1 MKRILAFLLVSALV
15 FTLAACGKSGTDNS
29 GDDAP
34 LTRSDSPNQSQTP
47 GGDESEEGGASGII
61 TGPAV
66 SLESVLTYIET
77 GDTSAFDPTKLS
89 EADKQALKQSVENAG
104 GKIVYGAD
112 GSIDITGSDSTRI
125 IIHPDGTYEGTDSD
139 GNPFSYQDMHSWPDT
154 ELGRAVPEPDCGISL
169 VNEED
174 GVLEALVSA
183 DTPDQVKAYAA
194 KLKAAG
200 FTEDIEETDMLD
212 YGMYSFSAVNAD
224 RIKVD
229 VTYVDMAG
237 TKGCT
242 VSAYAPGAWEYDDDD
257 SYDDDYSYDDYSDDD
272 YSYPD
277 PDELYSSEWP
287 DSGAFEYAPEPAFGS
302 GYTVSDMGDSY
313 AILVNGGTRAD
324 IETYIQALKAKGFT
338 VDSEYEE
345 DDDNVVYVGY
355 NSAGYG
361 MLAEFTYEMAMIV
374 GTKAPV
380 DPDDR

>member
-29 GDDAP
+29 GDDSP
-34 LTRSDSPNQSQTP
+34 LTRSDSPSQSQTP

-139 GNPFSYQDMHSWPDT
+139 GNPFSYQDMHNWPDS

-183 DTPDQVKAYAA
+183 DTADQAKQYVA

-200 FTEDIEETDMLD
+200 FTDDIEETDMLD
-212 YGMYSFSAVNAD
+212 YGMYSYSAVNSE
-224 RIKVD
+224 RIKVE
-229 VTYVDMAG
+229 VVFVDMAG
-237 TKGCT
+237 SKGCT

-257 SYDDDYSYDDYSDDD
+257 SYDDDYSYEDYSDDD

-287 DSGAFEYAPEPAFGS
+287 DSGAFQYAPEPTFGS
-302 GYTVSDMGDSY
+302 GYTVSDMGESY
-313 AILVNGGTRAD
+313 TILVNGGTRAD
-324 IETYIQALKAKGFT
+324 IETYIQALKASGFT
-338 VDSEYEE
+338 VDSDYDE
-345 DDDNVVYVGY
+345 DDEIVAYVGY

-361 MLAEFTYEMAMIV
+361 MLAEFAYDMAIIS

>member
-29 GDDAP
+29 GDDSP

-174 GVLEALVSA
+174 GLLEALVSA

-212 YGMYSFSAVNAD
+212 YGMYSFSAVNSE
-224 RIKVD
+224 RIKVE
-229 VTYVDMAG
+229 VVFVDMAG
-237 TKGCT
+237 SKGCT

-257 SYDDDYSYDDYSDDD
+257 SYDDDYSYED
-272 YSYPD
+272 YSYEDYSYD
-277 PDELYSSEWP
+277 PGELTPGEWP
-287 DSGAFEYAPEPAFGS
+287 GAGAFEYAPEPTFGS
-302 GYTVSDMGDSY
+302 GYTVSDMGESY
-313 AILVNGGTRAD
+313 TILVNGGTRAD
-324 IETYIQALKAKGFT
+324 IETYIQALKASGFT
-338 VDSEYEE
+338 VDSDYDE
-345 DDDNVVYVGY
+345 DDEIVAYVGY

-361 MLAEFTYEMAMIV
+361 MLAEFAYDMAIIS

>member
-29 GDDAP
+29 GDDSP
-34 LTRSDSPNQSQTP
+34 LTRSDSPSQSQTP

-174 GVLEALVSA
+174 GLLEALVSA
-183 DTPDQVKAYAA
+183 DTADQAKQYVA

-212 YGMYSFSAVNAD
+212 YGMYSYSAVNSE
-224 RIKVD
+224 RIKVE
-229 VTYVDMAG
+229 VVFVDMAG
-237 TKGCT
+237 SKGCT

-257 SYDDDYSYDDYSDDD
+257 SYDDDYSYED
-272 YSYPD
+272 YSYD
-277 PDELYSSEWP
+277 PGELTPGEWP
-287 DSGAFEYAPEPAFGS
+287 GAGAFQYAPEPTFGS
-302 GYTVSDMGDSY
+302 GYTVSDMGESY
-313 AILVNGGTRAD
+313 TILVNGGTRAD
-324 IETYIQALKAKGFT
+324 IETYIQALKASGFT
-338 VDSEYEE
+338 VDSDYDE
-345 DDDNVVYVGY
+345 DDEIVAYVGY

-361 MLAEFTYEMAMIV
+361 MLAEFAYDMAIIS